1 MKNKVL
7 NYTTSLL
14 NFRRDHEPN
23 SNWRVCSCH
32 FSEGNKNNGPE
43 IFKHNEGKLF
53 PTQGSQKKK
62 RNIKEIQ
69 PHSLPEAEKDQEI
82 ESSPI
87 KPTSIA
93 ETVILQI
100 ELENKTKELQ
110 DLT

>member
-1 MKNKVL
+1 MVNCFPPDCDHHSESHTCKF
-7 NYTTSLL
+7 
-14 NFRRDHEPN
+14 FR
-23 SNWRVCSCH
+23 
-32 FSEGNKNNGPE
+32 
-43 IFKHNEGKLF
+43 F
-53 PTQGSQKKK
+53 PTADGEKKTW
-62 RNIKEIQ
+62 I
-69 PHSLPEAEKDQEI
+69 SLIRFDQEI